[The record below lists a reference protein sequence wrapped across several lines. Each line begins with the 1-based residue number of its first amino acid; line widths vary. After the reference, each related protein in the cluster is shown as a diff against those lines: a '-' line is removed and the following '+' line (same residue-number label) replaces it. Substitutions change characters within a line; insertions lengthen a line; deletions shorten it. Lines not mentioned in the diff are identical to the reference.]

1 MDGKYLPRL
10 PLASLFIVIAVQIGG
25 FALLWSKDAPPPEY
39 VYLPATA
46 DKTAANSVVNTP
58 VVVVSPPDE
67 QALRKII
74 QVVLEQE
81 LAPYARQLVAA
92 PEASKKMV
100 PAGPPSVK
108 ENSPENNQALNAASN
123 IVQGAMARGAWT
135 NEDNM
140 ALLSMASG
148 LTPDQRYRI
157 MDEIGDAINRQ
168 ELKIEAPPPAL

>member
-1 MDGKYLPRL
+1 MDSRDPPHLV
-10 PLASLFIVIAVQIGG
+10 LAGLSVVIAVQIGG
-25 FALLWSKDAPPPEY
+25 FALIWSKNAPPPEY
-39 VYLPATA
+39 VYLPATT
-46 DKTAANSVVNTP
+46 DKTTADSPVNTP
-58 VVVVSPPDE
+58 IVVVSPPDE
-67 QALRKII
+67 KALRQII
-74 QVVLEQE
+74 QAVLEQE

-108 ENSPENNQALNAASN
+108 ENSPENIQALNAASN

-140 ALLSMASG
+140 ALFSMASG

-157 MDEIGDAINRQ
+157 MDGIGGAINRQ